1 MITVNRER
9 VDNLSGSVYLGRNT
23 DGNRCYGRIDKLAWV
38 MDLSDDSENA
48 VLSGR
53 LAGLRAGGNYIV
65 RCRPAGKGECSGLY
79 RSVVEIRLKSKSS
92 HHPLMLVIYFAP
104 TNTVRGS
111 VRMEMSPQHY
121 SAEQITG
128 LFIWLGRKG
137 RLGKYLYRGLRQAWV
152 TSIHYALDV
161 KGMKLH
167 DYLIGLA
174 KVHDGEFYD
183 LHGEQEGLR
192 LGSATLVASVYAKV
206 HSPSLSVEERYAS
219 PKITLEEAQ
228 FERFL
233 RLELRLQPGR
243 QQLKLSQMTSMAS
256 LVSRLMFW
264 RREVLQDRWLDP
276 DFAQRLVLMSVPR
289 ARATFEPATSLNGR
303 LVSTAPKA
311 ARKRVDKVM
320 ANYRVALFDSAAI
333 WDQLPVILA
342 KLGLLAQPQYW
353 IYRNRVKW
361 RGSR

>member
-137 RLGKYLYRGLRQAWV
+137 R
-152 TSIHYALDV
+152 
-161 KGMKLH
+161 
-167 DYLIGLA
+167 
-174 KVHDGEFYD
+174 
-183 LHGEQEGLR
+183 
-192 LGSATLVASVYAKV
+192 
-206 HSPSLSVEERYAS
+206 
-219 PKITLEEAQ
+219 
-228 FERFL
+228 
-233 RLELRLQPGR
+233 
-243 QQLKLSQMTSMAS
+243 
-256 LVSRLMFW
+256 
-264 RREVLQDRWLDP
+264 
-276 DFAQRLVLMSVPR
+276 
-289 ARATFEPATSLNGR
+289 
-303 LVSTAPKA
+303 
-311 ARKRVDKVM
+311 RKRAVRTVLTK
-320 ANYRVALFDSAAI
+320 
-333 WDQLPVILA
+333 
-342 KLGLLAQPQYW
+342 
-353 IYRNRVKW
+353 
-361 RGSR
+361 